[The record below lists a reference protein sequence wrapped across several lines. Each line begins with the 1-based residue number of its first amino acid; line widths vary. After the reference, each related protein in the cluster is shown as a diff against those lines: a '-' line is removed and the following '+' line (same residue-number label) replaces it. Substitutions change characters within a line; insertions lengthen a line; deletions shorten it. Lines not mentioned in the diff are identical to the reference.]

1 MLSKGRNV
9 PVTFFAHDSALEVV
23 LFFRWGKCPSI
34 LNTLQDLKS
43 RILVVLTPDAEDA
56 TYLNATEMAE
66 VYKQSDNDNG
76 LDMQV
81 LQLPFDQELNARH
94 AHYANKGG
102 RTGSR
107 SQPSNDQSDYIGE
120 YGSNGE
126 SYEDFSVYS

>member
-1 MLSKGRNV
+1 
-9 PVTFFAHDSALEVV
+9 
-23 LFFRWGKCPSI
+23 
-34 LNTLQDLKS
+34 
-43 RILVVLTPDAEDA
+43 VLTPDAEDA